1 MSRRKPRTLAEAVGP
16 SAASEAAFQASV
28 TDYATMTGWW
38 WWHDQD
44 SRRNREG
51 FPDLL
56 LMRGTR
62 QVVAELK
69 REGEK
74 PTPAQVDV
82 LGRFARCGAEV
93 YLWRPSDWPDVEA
106 VLRRGA
112 IAPEGLQSRIPP

>member
-44 SRRNREG
+44 SRRNQEG

-62 QVVAELK
+62 LVVAELK
-69 REGEK
+69 REGGK
-74 PTPAQVDV
+74 PTPVQVDV

-112 IAPEGLQSRIPP
+112 FAPEGLQSRIPP